1 MWSSYKDMIR
11 YSPNLYVNIKILNI
25 SLKFNFIMYNLINK
39 NYIKNSVFGGN
50 KRYYSSARKISS
62 KSDKLPVPVL
72 SLGSLD
78 DANSI
83 KSYSELL
90 KGKGGIYSFVNTLN
104 NNRYIGSARDFYL
117 RLNEHIRNKKSNA
130 ALQKAFNKYG
140 LENFNFCIYEYF
152 TYESKVVSHK
162 SLTDLETSYLERFH
176 IDTLYNYTTSALSI
190 TGYKHTDEAKS
201 KMVKRY
207 ENKENHP
214 MFGKS
219 HTEEALALISKPGEL
234 NPMFGRKHSEVTKD
248 KISSKLSKYP
258 LGVGIYD
265 LDGNLIAQFRNNVE
279 LAKYLDISRV
289 TVGKYLNSGSIY
301 NKLYYFKAI
310 KD

>member
-1 MWSSYKDMIR
+1 
-11 YSPNLYVNIKILNI
+11 
-25 SLKFNFIMYNLINK
+25 MYNLINK

-83 KSYSELL
+83 KSYPELL

-104 NNRYIGSARDFYL
+104 NNRYIGSAKDFYL
-117 RLNEHIRNKKSNA
+117 RLNKHIRNKKSNA
-130 ALQKAFNKYG
+130 ALQKAFDKYG

-176 IDTLYNYTTSALSI
+176 INTLYNYTTSALSI
-190 TGYKHTDEAKS
+190 TGYKHTDEAK
-201 KMVKRY
+201 
-207 ENKENHP
+207 
-214 MFGKS
+214 
-219 HTEEALALISKPGEL
+219 
-234 NPMFGRKHSEVTKD
+234 
-248 KISSKLSKYP
+248 
-258 LGVGIYD
+258 
-265 LDGNLIAQFRNNVE
+265 
-279 LAKYLDISRV
+279 
-289 TVGKYLNSGSIY
+289 
-301 NKLYYFKAI
+301 
-310 KD
+310 